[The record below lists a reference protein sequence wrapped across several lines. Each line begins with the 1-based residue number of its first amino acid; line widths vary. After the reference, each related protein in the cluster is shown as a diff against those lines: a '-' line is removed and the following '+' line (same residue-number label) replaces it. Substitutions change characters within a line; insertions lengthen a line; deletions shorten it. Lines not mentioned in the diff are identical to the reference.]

1 MAWYKNKQRD
11 VRSLTPEDEG
21 YDPAIRQV
29 AFKMDD
35 GTEEIVDAAL
45 LGTGD
50 LPEAPPPADGA
61 TRKASADKAAHDK
74 AERDKAAAHK

>member
-11 VRSLTPEDEG
+11 VRSLTPDDEG
-21 YDPAIRQV
+21 YDPAISQV

-35 GTEEIVDAAL
+35 GTEEIVDASL

-50 LPEAPPPADGA
+50 LPDAPPVA
-61 TRKASADKAAHDK
+61 RKAAADKAAADKAAHDK
-74 AERDKAAAHK
+74 AAAHK